1 MEKIIG
7 NSHSDHRGAVFFNNQ
22 IDITKAK
29 RIYIITN
36 ATTSIERGW
45 QAHKIESRW
54 FLALSGS
61 FEIKLVKIDDF
72 INPSDD
78 LTSMKYILDA
88 TTFDCLFVEPGY
100 ATSIKA
106 LEESSK
112 LLVLSDFTL
121 NEVDDKYAYNSKKWK

>member
-78 LTSMKYILDA
+78 LTSMKYTVDA
-88 TTFDCLFVEPGY
+88 TTFDCLFVKPGY

-112 LLVLSDFTL
+112 LLVLSDFAL